1 MNPQRSNRMLQ
12 LAVRFVSTMGL
23 VATGLPSF
31 LAAGSFLAV
40 GRGKPR
46 TSTQKAAALKRSMPA
61 TKRLCTKYTRT
72 ETMQT
77 LSKETPMSPKQ
88 SRRRMRLGRDGA
100 ENRDG
105 IGPTSTQ

>member
-1 MNPQRSNRMLQ
+1 MNPRRSNRTLQ
-12 LAVRFVSTMGL
+12 LALMFVSTMGL
-23 VATGLPSF
+23 VATGLPPAF
-31 LAAGSFLAV
+31 LQPAAFSQLAGENPELQQNV
-40 GRGKPR
+40 
-46 TSTQKAAALKRSMPA
+46 AALKRSMPA

-77 LSKETPMSPKQ
+77 LSRETPMFPKQ
-88 SRRRMRLGRDGA
+88 SRRRMRLGRDSA